1 MDEQKLI
8 QEKINSSLIMTPS
21 TRLID
26 LTVGEFQLLMSEERA
41 KMLKEIPK
49 PESDEYFTKSDF
61 MKYFK
66 VSQTTLDKM
75 IRQKKNPVPFDGGRG
90 KRARILKSV
99 AEKWWKEHSNDYK
112 L

>member
-1 MDEQKLI
+1 
-8 QEKINSSLIMTPS
+8 
-21 TRLID
+21 
-26 LTVGEFQLLMSEERA
+26 
-41 KMLKEIPK
+41 
-49 PESDEYFTKSDF
+49 